1 MLIRKLFRTAWKY
14 KAQFISMILMVAIG
28 VGIFVGFNME
38 WYSLDVNT
46 SEFFEGTNYA
56 DFRIYSETGFSE
68 EEIEK
73 IQAIPEVEDASR
85 VFAVNVDI
93 KGDADKLA
101 LFVPEK
107 DTVSTSVLMEGE
119 VYDAD
124 TEGFWLSGSY
134 AEANG
139 VACGDTLTLTYS
151 GLEIAGE
158 VKGLIY
164 SAEYMVCVADENQ
177 LMPDYDNFGFVY
189 ASPQTVFGKLGM
201 EFYPQIN
208 ICSGLE
214 KSEME
219 DVLREALGKTT
230 LVTSKDEHYPYAGA
244 QSEIEEGKTMAAILP
259 VLFLGIAIL
268 TMVTTMHRIASN
280 EKVQIGTLKALGF
293 KDRRILRHYTS
304 YGLFLGVVGSAIG
317 IALGYLVAWVV
328 VNPDGMMGT
337 FMDMPNWTLYVP
349 WVGWIMVILT
359 IILLT
364 LISLLSVKKMLLGT
378 AADALRPYQP
388 KKVKAMKIE
397 GTKLW
402 EKLAFATKWN
412 FRDVMRHKSRSFM
425 TLFGILGCML
435 LLVGGLGMK
444 DTMKGFISLIDEE
457 VYDYNTKINIVET
470 ADNEEVEAFTKE
482 VDGDWV
488 ATSGIKLED
497 KTVALEIY
505 DVTHD
510 RIRFIDE
517 DNARVT
523 LGDDGA
529 YICIRLAEDG
539 IKVGDIVSFSPY
551 GEEETYTVK
560 VAGILRS
567 VLTENLV
574 MTKEYAER
582 AGIPYHISSVYTMEE
597 EENIKEETFISGKQ
611 SKQALMESFE
621 AFMEI
626 MNIMVYIFVLAAV
639 VLGIIV
645 LYNLGVMSYVE
656 RSRELA
662 TLKVLG
668 FKDKQVGKILIS
680 QNIWLTVVGVV
691 IGLPSGVGVLYVLIK
706 ALASEYELKLIMGP
720 LTYAVSILVT
730 FGVSIVVGLFVARKN
745 KKIDMVE
752 ALKGAE

>member
-68 EEIEK
+68 EEIER
-73 IQAIPEVEDASR
+73 IQEIPEVEDASR
-85 VFAVNVDI
+85 VFAVNVDM
-93 KGDADKLA
+93 KGDTDKLA

-107 DTVSTSVLMEGE
+107 DTVSTSVLMEGTA
-119 VYDAD
+119 YDAD
-124 TEGFWLSGSY
+124 EEGFWLSGSY
-134 AEANG
+134 AKANN

-151 GLEIAGE
+151 GIEIAGK

-189 ASPQTVFGKLGM
+189 ASPQTVFGKLRM

-208 ICSGLE
+208 ICSELE
-214 KSEME
+214 KNEME
-219 DVLREALGKTT
+219 DALRTALGKTT
-230 LVTSKDEHYPYAGA
+230 LVTSKEEHYPYAGA

-268 TMVTTMHRIASN
+268 TMVTTMHRISSN

-304 YGLFLGVVGSAIG
+304 YGLFLGVVGSVIG

-328 VNPDGMMGT
+328 VNPNGMMGT

-349 WVGWIMVILT
+349 WIGWIMVVLT
-359 IILLT
+359 IVLLT
-364 LISLLSVKKMLLGT
+364 LISLLSVKKMLWGT

-402 EKLAFATKWN
+402 EKMAFATKWN

-470 ADNEEVEAFTKE
+470 ADNETVEQFAEK
-482 VDGDWV
+482 VGGDWM
-488 ATSGIKLED
+488 ATSGIQLED
-497 KTVALEIY
+497 KTVSLEIY

-510 RIRFIDE
+510 MVRFIDE
-517 DNARVT
+517 DNAGVT
-523 LGDDGA
+523 LEDDGA
-529 YICIRLAEDG
+529 YICIRLAENG
-539 IKVGDIVSFSPY
+539 IKVGDTVSFSPY
-551 GEEETYTVK
+551 GEEETYSVK

-574 MTKEYAER
+574 MTKEYAEQV
-582 AGIPYHISSVYTMEE
+582 GIPYHISSVFTMEAQ
-597 EENIKEETFISGKQ
+597 ENIKDEAFISGKQ
-611 SKQALMESFE
+611 SKQALMESFD

-626 MNIMVYIFVLAAV
+626 MNIMVYILVLAAV

-645 LYNLGVMSYVE
+645 LYNLGIMSYVE

-668 FKDKQVGKILIS
+668 FKDKQIGKILIS
-680 QNIWLTVVGVV
+680 QNVWLTVVGVI

-706 ALASEYELKLIMGP
+706 ALASEYELRLIMGP
-720 LTYAVSILVT
+720 LTYVVSIVVT

-752 ALKGAE
+752 ALKGTE